1 MLTNRTLLL
10 LLVSNLQVQILG
22 LPLLSLIIYKEL
34 GLRTFRFCLQ
44 DLPGTPPKKGGVRKS
59 ANKKRS
65 VLSCNQ
71 KPEKKAR
78 FFCLLYSAFGGS
90 QEGSCKQDQTLTF

>member
-34 GLRTFRFCLQ
+34 GLRTFRSCLQ
-44 DLPGTPPKKGGVRKS
+44 DLPGTPPKKGGGK
-59 ANKKRS
+59 
-65 VLSCNQ
+65 
-71 KPEKKAR
+71 EK
-78 FFCLLYSAFGGS
+78 C
-90 QEGSCKQDQTLTF
+90 